1 MPRNTQLFYI
11 YEMKNLKE
19 VKNST
24 FRPLTGL
31 SLYLHR
37 IRNRLFRVPRSF
49 RPLTG
54 LSLYLLNQIHPVIT
68 DSINEFPSPH
78 GVISISTREFFDN
91 ASTKIVFPSPHG
103 VISISTI
110 SAMHITTFC
119 KVSVPSR
126 GYLYIYVV
134 QKGDNEMSRINV
146 SVPSRGYL
154 YIYAILMKG
163 KMKTRFAVSV
173 PSRGYLY
180 IYS

>member
-1 MPRNTQLFYI
+1 
-11 YEMKNLKE
+11 MKNLKE

-24 FRPLTGL
+24 FRPLTRL

-54 LSLYLLNQIHPVIT
+54 LSLYLLNQIHPVIM

-78 GVISISTREFFDN
+78 GVISISTSHESSDAHTRPPVSVPSRGYLYIYN
-91 ASTKIVFPSPHG
+91 LLISPVNRIRSVFPSPHG
-103 VISISTI
+103 VISISTGI
-110 SAMHITTFC
+110 AAMSNQTI
-119 KVSVPSR
+119 P
-126 GYLYIYVV
+126 
-134 QKGDNEMSRINV
+134 V